1 MCGGETMSKFT
12 NYFLMEAQDV
22 IEYVVEKLP
31 MFEEKEH
38 LCCKEIGD
46 GNLNY
51 VFRVWD
57 EEKGTSIIVK
67 QAGDTARISD
77 EFKLST
83 NRIRIESDVL
93 KLEEELAPGLVPH
106 VYVYDEVMNCCVMED
121 LSDYTILRTAL
132 LNHETFPKLAEDV
145 TTFLV
150 RTLLLTS
157 DVVMNHKEKKE
168 LVKNY
173 INPELCEITEDLVY
187 SEPFTNHNKRNE
199 LLSLNEEWIQKNI
212 YGDAKLRTEVAKLK
226 FSFMTNAQA
235 LLHGDLH
242 TGSFF
247 VRKDST
253 KIIDPEF
260 AFYGPMGYDVGNIVA
275 NLMFAWVNA
284 DAIMEAGDQKDS
296 YIAWLENTIADV
308 IDLFSE
314 KFLAAW
320 DVHVTDIMAKDDE
333 FKLWYLHSVLE
344 DTAAVTGLE
353 LIRRI
358 VGLAKVKDIT
368 SIADKKERARAERIC
383 LQAAKSFVLQASTFK
398 TGADFVQV
406 LQEEANSYSKV

>member
-1 MCGGETMSKFT
+1 
-12 NYFLMEAQDV
+12 MEAKDV
-22 IEYVVEKLP
+22 IAYVQEKLP
-31 MFEEKEH
+31 KFEQAKG
-38 LCCKEIGD
+38 LKCKEIGD

-57 EEKGTSIIVK
+57 EKENISVIVK

-93 KLEEELAPGLVPH
+93 QLEEKLASGLVPK
-106 VYVYDEVMNCCVMED
+106 VYLFDSVMNCCVMED
-121 LSDYTILRTAL
+121 LSDHTILRTAL
-132 LNHETFPKLAEDV
+132 INHQIFPRLADDL
-145 TTFLV
+145 TTFMV
-150 RTLLLTS
+150 NTLLLTS

-199 LLSLNEEWIQKNI
+199 LFQLNEGWIREHI
-212 YGDAKLRTEVAKLK
+212 YSDKELRMEVAKLK

-242 TGSFF
+242 TGSVF
-247 VRKDST
+247 VKSDST
-253 KIIDPEF
+253 KVIDPEF
-260 AFYGPMGYDVGNIVA
+260 AFYGPMGYDVGNVMA

-284 DAIMEAGDQKDS
+284 DAVMQSGIEKDTYTNWIES
-296 YIAWLENTIADV
+296 TMIDV
-308 IDLFSE
+308 IDLFKK
-314 KFLAAW
+314 KFLDAW
-320 DVHVTDIMAKDDE
+320 DIHVTEIMAKE
-333 FKLWYLHSVLE
+333 EGFNRVYLQSVLE

-368 SIADKKERARAERIC
+368 CIENDAARARAERIC
-383 LQAAKSFVLQASTFK
+383 LQAAKKFILQANQYKAGSSFVETLKKQSMHSAK
-398 TGADFVQV
+398 
-406 LQEEANSYSKV
+406 

>member
-1 MCGGETMSKFT
+1 MAKFT
-12 NYFLMEAQDV
+12 EYFLMEANDV
-22 IEYVVEKLP
+22 IEYVKEKLP
-31 MFEEKEH
+31 MFENVKN
-38 LCCKEIGD
+38 LQCKEIGD

-57 EEKGTSIIVK
+57 EKNGASVIVK

-83 NRIRIESDVL
+83 NRICIESNVL
-93 KLEEELAPGLVPH
+93 QLEGKLAPGLVPD
-106 VYVYDEVMNCCVMED
+106 VYLFDRMMNCCVMED
-121 LSDYTILRTAL
+121 LSDHTILRTAL
-132 LNHETFPKLAEDV
+132 MNHEIFPKLADDL
-145 TTFLV
+145 TTFMV
-150 RTLLLTS
+150 NTLLLTS

-187 SEPFTNHNKRNE
+187 SEPFTDHNKRNE
-199 LLSLNEEWIQKNI
+199 LFSLNEGWIREHI
-212 YGDAKLRTEVAKLK
+212 YGDNQLRLEVAKRK

-242 TGSFF
+242 TGSVF

-253 KIIDPEF
+253 KVIDPEF
-260 AFYGPMGYDVGNIVA
+260 AFYGPMGYDVGNVMA

-284 DAIMEAGDQKDS
+284 DGVMVDGVEKDTYMS
-296 YIAWLENTIADV
+296 WLESTIIDV
-308 IDLFSE
+308 VDLFE
-314 KFLAAW
+314 NKFLEAW
-320 DVHVTDIMAKDDE
+320 DTRITEIMAKETGFDR
-333 FKLWYLHSVLE
+333 WYLQSILE

-368 SIADKKERARAERIC
+368 SISNKEARARAERIC
-383 LQAAKSFVLQASTFK
+383 LQAAKKFILHANEYQ
-398 TGADFVQV
+398 TGASF
-406 LQEEANSYSKV
+406 LQTLKEQSMHSTK

>member
-1 MCGGETMSKFT
+1 MSKFT
-12 NYFLMEAQDV
+12 KYFLMESSNV
-22 IEYVVEKLP
+22 IPYVMEKLS
-31 MFEEKEH
+31 MFEDAQR
-38 LCCKEIGD
+38 LQCKEIGD

-57 EEKGTSIIVK
+57 EEKGTSVIVK

-93 KLEEELAPGLVPH
+93 QLEGKLVPSLVPD
-106 VYVYDEVMNCCVMED
+106 VYLYDDVMNCCVMED
-121 LSDYTILRTAL
+121 LSDHMILRTAL
-132 LNHETFPKLAEDV
+132 INHQIFPKLADDL
-145 TTFLV
+145 TTFMV
-150 RTLLLTS
+150 NTLLLTS

-187 SEPFTNHNKRNE
+187 SEPFIDHNKRNE
-199 LLSLNEEWIQKNI
+199 LFPLNEGWIREHI
-212 YGDAKLRTEVAKLK
+212 YGDDVLRMEVAKLK
-226 FSFMTNAQA
+226 FAFMTTAQA

-242 TGSFF
+242 TGSVF

-253 KIIDPEF
+253 KVIDPEF
-260 AFYGPMGYDVGNIVA
+260 AFYGPMGYDIGNVVA
-275 NLMFAWVNA
+275 NLIFAWANA
-284 DAIMEAGDQKDS
+284 DATIGSGVKKDT
-296 YIAWLENTIADV
+296 YMNWLECTITDI
-308 IDLFSE
+308 IDLFSV
-314 KFLAAW
+314 KFLEAW
-320 DVHVTDIMAKDDE
+320 NVHVTDVMAKEEGFDR
-333 FKLWYLHSVLE
+333 WYLQSVLE

-368 SIADKKERARAERIC
+368 SIADEEARARAERIC
-383 LQAAKSFVLQASTFK
+383 LQAAKSFILQASTHK
-398 TGADFVQV
+398 TGNDF
-406 LQEEANSYSKV
+406 LQTLKTQALSLSTK

>member
-1 MCGGETMSKFT
+1 MSKFT
-12 NYFLMEAQDV
+12 KYFLMEAKDV
-22 IEYVVEKLP
+22 IAYVQEKLP
-31 MFEEKEH
+31 KFEHAKG
-38 LCCKEIGD
+38 LKCKEIGD

-57 EEKGTSIIVK
+57 EQKNISVIVK

-93 KLEEELAPGLVPH
+93 RLEGELASGLVPN
-106 VYVYDEVMNCCVMED
+106 VYLFDSVMNCCVMED
-121 LSDYTILRTAL
+121 LSDHTILRTAL
-132 LNHETFPKLAEDV
+132 INHQMFPRLADDL
-145 TTFLV
+145 TTFMV
-150 RTLLLTS
+150 NTLLLTS

-199 LLSLNEEWIQKNI
+199 LFQLNEGWIREHI
-212 YGDAKLRTEVAKLK
+212 YSDKELRMEVAKLK

-242 TGSFF
+242 TGSVF
-247 VRKDST
+247 VKSDST
-253 KIIDPEF
+253 KVIDPEF
-260 AFYGPMGYDVGNIVA
+260 AFYGPMGYDVGNIMA

-284 DAIMEAGDQKDS
+284 DAVMQSGIEKDTYMNWIES
-296 YIAWLENTIADV
+296 TMIDV
-308 IDLFSE
+308 IDLFKK
-314 KFLAAW
+314 KFLDAW
-320 DVHVTDIMAKDDE
+320 DIHVTEIMAKE
-333 FKLWYLHSVLE
+333 EGFNRVYLQSVLE
-344 DTAAVTGLE
+344 DTSAVTGLE

-368 SIADKKERARAERIC
+368 CIENDAARARAERIC
-383 LQAAKSFVLQASTFK
+383 LQAARKFILQANQYETGSSFVETLKKQSMHSAK
-398 TGADFVQV
+398 
-406 LQEEANSYSKV
+406 

>member
-1 MCGGETMSKFT
+1 MSKFT
-12 NYFLMEAQDV
+12 KYFLMEAKDV
-22 IEYVVEKLP
+22 IAYVKEKVP
-31 MFEEKEH
+31 KFEQAKG
-38 LCCKEIGD
+38 LQCKEIGD

-57 EEKGTSIIVK
+57 EKENISVIVK

-93 KLEEELAPGLVPH
+93 RLEGELAPGLVPD
-106 VYVYDEVMNCCVMED
+106 VYLFDGLMNCCVMED
-121 LSDYTILRTAL
+121 LSNHTILRTAL
-132 LNHETFPKLAEDV
+132 INHQMFPKLADDL
-145 TTFLV
+145 TTFMV
-150 RTLLLTS
+150 NTLLLTS

-168 LVKNY
+168 LVKSY

-199 LLSLNEEWIQKNI
+199 LFQLNEGWIREHI
-212 YGDAKLRTEVAKLK
+212 YSDKELRMEVAKLK

-242 TGSFF
+242 TGSVF
-247 VRKDST
+247 VKGDST
-253 KIIDPEF
+253 KVIDPEF
-260 AFYGPMGYDVGNIVA
+260 AFYGPMGYDIGNVMA

-284 DAIMEAGDQKDS
+284 DATMPLGAEKDT
-296 YIAWLENTIADV
+296 YMDWLQTTMIEV
-308 IDLFSE
+308 IDLFKK
-314 KFLAAW
+314 KFLDAW
-320 DVHVTDIMAKDDE
+320 DIHVTEVMAKE
-333 FKLWYLHSVLE
+333 EGFNEVYLQSVLE

-368 SIADKKERARAERIC
+368 CIENDEARARAERIC
-383 LQAAKSFVLQASTFK
+383 LQAAKKFILQANQYKTGSSFVETLKQQMHSTK
-398 TGADFVQV
+398 
-406 LQEEANSYSKV
+406 

>member
-1 MCGGETMSKFT
+1 MSKFT
-12 NYFLMEAQDV
+12 KYFLMEAHDV
-22 IEYVVEKLP
+22 IEYVKEKLP
-31 MFEEKEH
+31 AFENAQN
-38 LCCKEIGD
+38 LRCKEIGD

-57 EEKGTSIIVK
+57 EENGSSVIVK

-93 KLEEELAPGLVPH
+93 QLEGKLAPELVPD
-106 VYVYDEVMNCCVMED
+106 VYLFDRVMNCCVMED
-121 LSDYTILRTAL
+121 LSDHTILRTAL
-132 LNHETFPKLAEDV
+132 MNHQVFPKLADDL
-145 TTFLV
+145 TTFMV
-150 RTLLLTS
+150 NTLLLTS
-157 DVVMNHKEKKE
+157 DVVMNHKEKKD
-168 LVKNY
+168 LVENY

-187 SEPFTNHNKRNE
+187 SEPFTDHNKRNE
-199 LLSLNEEWIQKNI
+199 LFSLNEGWIREHI
-212 YGDAKLRTEVAKLK
+212 YSDDVLRMEVAKLK

-242 TGSFF
+242 TGSVF

-253 KIIDPEF
+253 KVIDPEF
-260 AFYGPMGYDVGNIVA
+260 AFYGPMGYDIGNVMA

-284 DAIMEAGDQKDS
+284 EATMAAGAEKDAYMS
-296 YIAWLENTIADV
+296 WLESTITDV
-308 IDLFSE
+308 IDLFGT
-314 KFLAAW
+314 KFLEAW
-320 DVHVTDIMAKDDE
+320 STHVTEIMAKEPGFDR
-333 FKLWYLHSVLE
+333 WYLQSVLE

-368 SIADKKERARAERIC
+368 SIIDDENRARAERIC
-383 LQAAKSFVLQASTFK
+383 LQAAKLFILQASKHK
-398 TGADFVQV
+398 TGADF
-406 LQEEANSYSKV
+406 LQTLKEQAVHSAK

>member
-1 MCGGETMSKFT
+1 MSKFT
-12 NYFLMEAQDV
+12 KYFLMEAKDV
-22 IEYVVEKLP
+22 MTYVQEKLSK
-31 MFEEKEH
+31 FEHAKG
-38 LCCKEIGD
+38 LKCKEIGD

-57 EEKGTSIIVK
+57 EKENISVIVK

-93 KLEEELAPGLVPH
+93 QLEEELASGLVPK
-106 VYVYDEVMNCCVMED
+106 VYLFDSVMNCCVMED
-121 LSDYTILRTAL
+121 LSDHTILRTAL
-132 LNHETFPKLAEDV
+132 MNHQIFPSLADDL
-145 TTFLV
+145 TTFMV
-150 RTLLLTS
+150 NTLLLTS

-199 LLSLNEEWIQKNI
+199 LFQLNEGWIRENI
-212 YGDAKLRTEVAKLK
+212 YSDKELRMEVAKLK

-242 TGSFF
+242 TGSVF
-247 VRKDST
+247 VKSDST
-253 KIIDPEF
+253 KVIDPEF
-260 AFYGPMGYDVGNIVA
+260 AFYGPMGYDVGNIMA

-284 DAIMEAGDQKDS
+284 DAVMQSGIEKDTYMNWIES
-296 YIAWLENTIADV
+296 TMIDV
-308 IDLFSE
+308 IDLFKK
-314 KFLAAW
+314 KFLDAW
-320 DVHVTDIMAKDDE
+320 DIHVTEIMAKE
-333 FKLWYLHSVLE
+333 EGFNRVYLQSVLE

-358 VGLAKVKDIT
+358 VGLAKVKDMTCIEND
-368 SIADKKERARAERIC
+368 AARARAERIC
-383 LQAAKSFVLQASTFK
+383 LQVAKKFILQANQYKTGSSFVEKLKKQSMHSAK
-398 TGADFVQV
+398 
-406 LQEEANSYSKV
+406 

>member
-1 MCGGETMSKFT
+1 MSKFT

-93 KLEEELAPGLVPH
+93 KLEGELAPGLVPQ
-106 VYVYDEVMNCCVMED
+106 VYLYDDVMNCCVMED
-121 LSDYTILRTAL
+121 LSDHTILRTAL
-132 LNHETFPKLAEDV
+132 LHHEIFPKLAEDI

-150 RTLLLTS
+150 RNLLLTS

-187 SEPFTNHNKRNE
+187 AEPYVNHNERNE
-199 LLSLNEEWIQKNI
+199 LFLLNEEWIQKNI
-212 YGDAKLRTEVAKLK
+212 YEDVKLRTEVAKLK

-242 TGSFF
+242 TGSLF
-247 VRKDST
+247 VRKNST
-253 KIIDPEF
+253 KVIDPEF

-284 DAIMEAGDQKDS
+284 DAIMEAGDRKDS
-296 YIAWLENTIADV
+296 YIAWLEKTIADV

-314 KFLAAW
+314 KFVAAW
-320 DVHVTDIMAKDDE
+320 DIHVTDIMAKDDE
-333 FKLWYLHSVLE
+333 FKLWYLNSVLA

-368 SIADKKERARAERIC
+368 SIKDEQARARAERIC
-383 LQAAKSFVLQASTFK
+383 LQAAKLFVLQASTFK

-406 LQEEANSYSKV
+406 LQKEAHSYSKA

>member
-1 MCGGETMSKFT
+1 MSKFT
-12 NYFLMEAQDV
+12 KYFLMEASDV
-22 IEYVVEKLP
+22 IPYVMEKVS
-31 MFEEKEH
+31 MFEDAQR
-38 LCCKEIGD
+38 LQCKEIGD

-57 EEKGTSIIVK
+57 EEKGTSVIVK

-93 KLEEELAPGLVPH
+93 QLEGKLAPKLVPN
-106 VYVYDEVMNCCVMED
+106 VYLYDDVMNCCVMED
-121 LSDYTILRTAL
+121 LSDHTILRTAL
-132 LNHETFPKLAEDV
+132 MNHQIFPKLADDL
-145 TTFLV
+145 TTFMV
-150 RTLLLTS
+150 NTLLLTS

-187 SEPFTNHNKRNE
+187 SEPFTDHNKRNE
-199 LLSLNEEWIQKNI
+199 LFSLNEGWIREHI
-212 YGDAKLRTEVAKLK
+212 YSDDALRMEVAKLK

-242 TGSFF
+242 TGSVF

-253 KIIDPEF
+253 KVIDPEF
-260 AFYGPMGYDVGNIVA
+260 AFYGPMGYDIGNVVA
-275 NLMFAWVNA
+275 NLIFAWANA
-284 DAIMEAGDQKDS
+284 DATMVSGIEKDA
-296 YIAWLENTIADV
+296 YMNWLESTITDV
-308 IDLFSE
+308 IDLFSV
-314 KFLAAW
+314 KFLETWNA
-320 DVHVTDIMAKDDE
+320 HVTDIMAKE
-333 FKLWYLHSVLE
+333 EGFSRLYLQSVLE

-358 VGLAKVKDIT
+358 VGLAKVKDII
-368 SIADKKERARAERIC
+368 SIADEEARARAERIC
-383 LQAAKSFVLQASTFK
+383 LQAAKLFILQASTHK
-398 TGADFVQV
+398 IGNDF
-406 LQEEANSYSKV
+406 LQTLKIQALSLNTK

>member
-1 MCGGETMSKFT
+1 MAKFT
-12 NYFLMEAQDV
+12 EYFLMEANDV
-22 IEYVVEKLP
+22 IEYVKEKLP
-31 MFEEKEH
+31 KFENIKG
-38 LCCKEIGD
+38 LQCKEIGD

-57 EEKGTSIIVK
+57 EKNGTSVIVK

-83 NRIRIESDVL
+83 NRIRIESNVL
-93 KLEEELAPGLVPH
+93 QLEGKLASGLVPD
-106 VYVYDEVMNCCVMED
+106 VYVFDSVMNCCVMED
-121 LSDYTILRTAL
+121 LSDHTILRTAL
-132 LNHETFPKLAEDV
+132 INHQIFPKLADDL
-145 TTFLV
+145 TTFMV
-150 RTLLLTS
+150 NTLFLTS

-173 INPELCEITEDLVY
+173 MNPELCEITEDLVY
-187 SEPFTNHNKRNE
+187 SEPFTDHNKRNE
-199 LLSLNEEWIQKNI
+199 LFSLNEGWIREHI
-212 YGDAKLRTEVAKLK
+212 YGDDQLRLEVAKRK

-242 TGSFF
+242 TGSVF

-253 KIIDPEF
+253 KVIDPEF
-260 AFYGPMGYDVGNIVA
+260 AFYGPMGYDVGNVMA

-284 DAIMEAGDQKDS
+284 DVVMADGVEKDTYMS
-296 YIAWLENTIADV
+296 WLESTIIDV
-308 IDLFSE
+308 IDLFE
-314 KFLAAW
+314 KKFLEAW
-320 DVHVTDIMAKDDE
+320 DIHVTEIMAKETGFDC
-333 FKLWYLHSVLE
+333 WYLQSILE

-368 SIADKKERARAERIC
+368 SIPNDESRARAERIC
-383 LQAAKSFVLQASTFK
+383 LQAAKEFILRADEYRTGTSFLQTLKEQSMHSAK
-398 TGADFVQV
+398 
-406 LQEEANSYSKV
+406 